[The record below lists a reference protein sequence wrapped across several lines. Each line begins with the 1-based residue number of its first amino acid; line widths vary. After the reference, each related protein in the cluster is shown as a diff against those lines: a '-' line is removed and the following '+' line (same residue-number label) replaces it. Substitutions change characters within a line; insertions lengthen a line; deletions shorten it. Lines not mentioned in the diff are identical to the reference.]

1 MNFDV
6 DTWPDLLARELGEMV
21 TIMLFAWL
29 LIGVASVFSI
39 IITIFKVEFFHDSFA
54 KNFPFAASILDT
66 MIWGMRAVAFGM
78 LGLFILF
85 FMFDDDVDMV
95 MFVLIPQLML
105 MSCVVFLL
113 TEILRIMIHGADKVP
128 KLTR

>member
-21 TIMLFAWL
+21 AIMLFAWL

>member
-21 TIMLFAWL
+21 AIMLFAWL

-85 FMFDDDVDMV
+85 FMFD
-95 MFVLIPQLML
+95 FHIFTL
-105 MSCVVFLL
+105 
-113 TEILRIMIHGADKVP
+113 
-128 KLTR
+128 

>member
-21 TIMLFAWL
+21 TIMLFAWV